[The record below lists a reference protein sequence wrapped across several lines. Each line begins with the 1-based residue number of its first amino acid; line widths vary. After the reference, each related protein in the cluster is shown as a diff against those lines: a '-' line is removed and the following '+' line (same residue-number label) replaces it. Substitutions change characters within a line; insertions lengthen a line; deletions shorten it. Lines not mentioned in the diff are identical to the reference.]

1 MNGTHRC
8 QCGRSGAVFELSARC
23 WLVAVAANLMTS
35 ASGCSSGSGGGA
47 SSGEGR
53 GETLSPSH
61 PAPGLRVPGDVI
73 VTVAVRDVSGAPVPG
88 ATISVFRQRGT
99 AVSLVADHNGRADI
113 VGDYVDASS
122 VAASATDLYGYSPEP
137 TQVATDR
144 IDFVV
149 TLHPSAGLVGG
160 LTMSVPGGPVKDS
173 A

>member
-8 QCGRSGAVFELSARC
+8 QRGRSGAVFQRNARC
-23 WLVAVAANLMTS
+23 WFIAVAAYLIIS

-47 SSGEGR
+47 SSQEGR

-61 PAPGLRVPGDVI
+61 PPPGLQVPGVVM
-73 VTVAVRDVSGAPVPG
+73 VTVVVRDVFGAPVPG

-99 AVSLVADHNGRADI
+99 AVSLVADDNGRANIFGGYTD
-113 VGDYVDASS
+113 VSS

-149 TLHPSAGLVGG
+149 TLHPSSALIGG
-160 LTMSVPGGPVKDS
+160 MTVSVPGGPVKDS